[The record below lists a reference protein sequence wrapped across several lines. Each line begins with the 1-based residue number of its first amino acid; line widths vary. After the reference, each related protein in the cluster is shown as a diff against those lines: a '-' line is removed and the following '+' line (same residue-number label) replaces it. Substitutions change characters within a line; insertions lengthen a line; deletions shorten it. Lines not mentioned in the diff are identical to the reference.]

1 MSMFDGILPITGAAS
16 MLASPPP
23 TDGIQGHPSR
33 FNTGD
38 FQLLTVQL
46 EECNHQLGEHNKL
59 LKKSCKKQKKGKR
72 RKSFFDKVGDAFCKA
87 LPAILTTITTAVV
100 SVLFKTP
107 SSKKALHPACLR

>member
-1 MSMFDGILPITGAAS
+1 MSILNGLPSITD
-16 MLASPPP
+16 ASPMLTSPP
-23 TDGIQGHPSR
+23 LTDGIQVPPTL

-107 SSKKALHPACLR
+107 SSKKALHAA